1 MASVLSRKNV
11 GDASDRLRAFSG
23 SLGPG
28 GSRRGAARRDEN
40 RAGDRGASCAKN
52 LPIFRGPR
60 TSKLHRD
67 GAPKPVQCKARRA
80 RQNDVFGSRADPPLP
95 ITNHRDMPCVL
106 YSMGGCLMLMEH
118 PRKNKS
124 SKFQSKTFFPTRPQ
138 KKFFDTTPEGP
149 WRQGFFLCSPVR
161 NCPASVIRVKLS
173 GLRNSACSR
182 FFVHMCVRTCVCA
195 HVCAQVEVL
204 QQEVARAVKQ
214 EGPVFLYAVSVCFT
228 DSSALARTL
237 NSPWQPPPHSTSG
250 QFH

>member
-1 MASVLSRKNV
+1 MRKKCWRGKFLPKFLAPRKKKLASVLSRKNV

-67 GAPKPVQCKARRA
+67 RAPRPAQCKARRA
-80 RQNDVFGSRADPPLP
+80 RQNDVLDRWAHPPLP
-95 ITNHRDMPCVL
+95 ITNHRDLPCVL

-138 KKFFDTTPEGP
+138 KHFLTQHPRAPGDK
-149 WRQGFFLCSPVR
+149 GFPYVR
-161 NCPASVIRVKLS
+161 PLEI
-173 GLRNSACSR
+173 
-182 FFVHMCVRTCVCA
+182 VR
-195 HVCAQVEVL
+195 
-204 QQEVARAVKQ
+204 
-214 EGPVFLYAVSVCFT
+214 
-228 DSSALARTL
+228 
-237 NSPWQPPPHSTSG
+237 PP
-250 QFH
+250 

>member
-1 MASVLSRKNV
+1 MRKKCWRGKFLPKFLAPRKKKLASVLSRKNV

-67 GAPKPVQCKARRA
+67 RAPRPVQCKARRA
-80 RQNDVFGSRADPPLP
+80 RQNDVFGSMAHPPLL
-95 ITNHRDMPCVL
+95 ITNHRDLPCVL

-138 KKFFDTTPEGP
+138 KNFFDTTPEGP

-173 GLRNSACSR
+173 GLRHSACSL
-182 FFVHMCVRTCVCA
+182 HPGGGG
-195 HVCAQVEVL
+195 
-204 QQEVARAVKQ
+204 K
-214 EGPVFLYAVSVCFT
+214 
-228 DSSALARTL
+228 
-237 NSPWQPPPHSTSG
+237 ST
-250 QFH
+250 